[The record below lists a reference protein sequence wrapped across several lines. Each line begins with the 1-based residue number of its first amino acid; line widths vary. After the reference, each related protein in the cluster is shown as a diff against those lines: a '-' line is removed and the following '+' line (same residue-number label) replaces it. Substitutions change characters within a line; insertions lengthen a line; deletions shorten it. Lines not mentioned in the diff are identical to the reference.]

1 MHPSILIGDCLEILP
16 TLPPESAQVVI
27 ADPPYFRVLLEEQWD
42 TAWSSEEDYLTWSM
56 EWLRSCQRVLRP
68 DGLCYIFGQPG
79 KREHAWLHFCSLA
92 AQEMQFHDM
101 IIWDRV
107 VGYNERADSFTPAY
121 EMILVLRH
129 PDFEKPYFDKDA
141 VRIPYDEKTIQT
153 YLKDPRYRDP
163 ETREAHLRKGKFA
176 TNILRVPSLKGAS
189 KEKVGHPSQKPL
201 TIGAG
206 LQSYLGEH
214 GLIMPVMAAG
224 RSSRDE
230 EIPVLDTVLA
240 PYLENEKLFHC
251 PADRELF
258 LRTGNSYFWNNAL
271 NGQSAANLNFML
283 FVEDRSKIPVV
294 ADKEGWH
301 RHSSVRVNFLY
312 ADGHAAENLQLFTS
326 P

>member
-1 MHPSILIGDCLEILP
+1 MKPAGGFTLVEILVA
-16 TLPPESAQVVI
+16 L
-27 ADPPYFRVLLEEQWD
+27 
-42 TAWSSEEDYLTWSM
+42 
-56 EWLRSCQRVLRP
+56 
-68 DGLCYIFGQPG
+68 G
-79 KREHAWLHFCSLA
+79 
-92 AQEMQFHDM
+92 
-101 IIWDRV
+101 
-107 VGYNERADSFTPAY
+107 
-121 EMILVLRH
+121 ILVLLGALAF
-129 PDFEKPYFDKDA
+129 PA
-141 VRIPYDEKTIQT
+141 VRSSMDRGRSAACLQN
-153 YLKDPRYRDP
+153 
-163 ETREAHLRKGKFA
+163 LRA
-176 TNILRVPSLKGAS
+176 
-189 KEKVGHPSQKPL
+189 
-201 TIGAG
+201 IGAG